1 MKNRHRRAGE
11 AKGYLDSLV
20 IRGEELASFLSRRS
34 KPPQVTLERIMR
46 LVELAQK
53 YQHTMKNSLGVVVKD
68 TRASREKGRESQR
81 SKCIAKLWECYNVVL
96 ESEVMHPSVS
106 GKDETWSGAKKVDGH
121 WKSEPI
127 SYYGDQFEHVVG
139 DELYGYTAQGRTPIR
154 DSNYNGDEGGEE

>member
-154 DSNYNGDEGGEE
+154 DSNYNGDEGDDK

>member
-154 DSNYNGDEGGEE
+154 DSNYNGDEGDKE